1 MTRLIVPAF
10 PVRSKVDDVAER
22 SQFFIIK
29 SPVFDHFKNVSDTTC
44 IMLHDS
50 CKKMNQRFIQSIN
63 VALHYGF
70 GFHVNKCIELIA
82 I

>member
-29 SPVFDHFKNVSDTTC
+29 SPVFDHFKNFSDTTC
-44 IMLHDS
+44 IMQEDAINDS
-50 CKKMNQRFIQSIN
+50 YSRLMLLYTIDLVFM
-63 VALHYGF
+63 
-70 GFHVNKCIELIA
+70 
-82 I
+82 